1 MLFTSLLGSEQEDN
15 AQNRKIM
22 EGLEIIYTPIPNVAW
37 FCILTFLL
45 NQKKAFTFLIS
56 KTNDNY

>member
-22 EGLEIIYTPIPNVAW
+22 EGLEIIYTPIPNVA
-37 FCILTFLL
+37 
-45 NQKKAFTFLIS
+45 
-56 KTNDNY
+56 